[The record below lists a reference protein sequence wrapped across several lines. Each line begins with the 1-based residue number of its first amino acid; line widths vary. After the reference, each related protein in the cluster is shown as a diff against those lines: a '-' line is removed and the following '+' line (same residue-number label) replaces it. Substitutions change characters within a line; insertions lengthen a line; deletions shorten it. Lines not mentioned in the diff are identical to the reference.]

1 MDILKN
7 IRETALTHPKRC
19 ASAKQRTKV
28 DL

>member
-7 IRETALTHPKRC
+7 IRETALTHPKRY
-19 ASAKQRTKV
+19 AVQKQRTKI